1 MYVTSTSPS
10 EDKKN
15 AGHSSS
21 DIQHKWKEMCCAV
34 MWYDVIY
41 NTIYDIW
48 HDMINVIISNYDG
61 KVEILINGVETIYI
75 KNVDL
80 LINSG

>member
-1 MYVTSTSPS
+1 M
-10 EDKKN
+10 
-15 AGHSSS
+15 
-21 DIQHKWKEMCCAV
+21 

-41 NTIYDIW
+41 NTMYDIW

-61 KVEILINGVETIYI
+61 KIEILINGVEIIYI